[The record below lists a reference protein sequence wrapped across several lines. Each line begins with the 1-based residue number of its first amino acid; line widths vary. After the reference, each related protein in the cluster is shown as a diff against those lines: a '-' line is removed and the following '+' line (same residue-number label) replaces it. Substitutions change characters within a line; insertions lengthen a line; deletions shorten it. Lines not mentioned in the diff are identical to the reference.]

1 MVLTLSGLQ
10 KRLQEASDDTKKM
23 REDSSTTSFSE
34 NDDAFLEGLKSDDCR
49 NILPNCFTNIQEK
62 IEELFLMIR
71 KNNKTQIKGK
81 KQLEGLTDSVRF
93 MSSKFDKYE
102 KERLER
108 EARIVELEDKV
119 VSLSTK
125 V

>member
-62 IEELFLMIR
+62 IEELFVIV
-71 KNNKTQIKGK
+71 K
-81 KQLEGLTDSVRF
+81 K
-93 MSSKFDKYE
+93 
-102 KERLER
+102 
-108 EARIVELEDKV
+108 I
-119 VSLSTK
+119 TK
-125 V
+125 HKLKAKSNLKA